1 MDQII
6 GFPAEVTLQNPP
18 GAVVLGIVAGV
29 DQQTSRLML
38 TDGELH
44 SRSSLTFGLLM

>member
-6 GFPAEVTLQNPP
+6 GFPAEVTLKDPP

-29 DQQTSRLML
+29 DSQTSRLML
-38 TDGELH
+38 TDGALYSGRPEL
-44 SRSSLTFGLLM
+44 SGY